1 MNPPRGLRNCNP
13 PNIRKTGRRPWL
25 GEVRPGQDAQF
36 CQFQD
41 MAHGYRAAMRLLQNY
56 QRLYG
61 LRTLRQIISRWAP
74 PSENDTRGYINTVC
88 YLTKWDAERAL
99 QLKQKEQMI
108 PLVSAMSQVE
118 NGRKA
123 NPEEVEAGWRLLI
136 TNH

>member
-1 MNPPRGLRNCNP
+1 MTPRGLRNCNP
-13 PNIRKTGRRPWL
+13 LNIRKTNIRPWL

-41 MAHGYRAAMRLLQNY
+41 MAHGYRAAMRILQNY

-74 PSENDTRGYINTVC
+74 PSENDTHGYIDTVC
-88 YLTKWDAERAL
+88 HLTKWDSERAL
-99 QLKQKEQMI
+99 QLKQKEQMS

-123 NPEEVEAGWRLLI
+123 NLEEVEAGWMLL
-136 TNH
+136 

>member
-1 MNPPRGLRNCNP
+1 
-13 PNIRKTGRRPWL
+13 
-25 GEVRPGQDAQF
+25 
-36 CQFQD
+36 